1 MGKFRGKREVLA
13 AFKKRELFKCGER
26 HVNKSCLTKLTG
38 YEIEY
43 NSSFG
48 VLEIFTI
55 ASESLTFVE
64 VEFFNEWELKLNIW
78 KWLKQNLSK
87 FERFTQHER

>member
-1 MGKFRGKREVLA
+1 MWGKT
-13 AFKKRELFKCGER
+13 CQQIM
-26 HVNKSCLTKLTG
+26 LTG

-55 ASESLTFVE
+55 ASESLTFGE
-64 VEFFNEWELKLNIW
+64 VEFFNEWELKLNI
-78 KWLKQNLSK
+78 
-87 FERFTQHER
+87 

>member
-1 MGKFRGKREVLA
+1 MWGKT
-13 AFKKRELFKCGER
+13 CQQIM
-26 HVNKSCLTKLTG
+26 LTG

-55 ASESLTFVE
+55 ASESLIFGA
-64 VEFFNEWELKLNIW
+64 VEFFNEWELKLNI
-78 KWLKQNLSK
+78 
-87 FERFTQHER
+87 